1 MAFNHKLWSLGN
13 RVVQLRREIETTF
26 PDPVGVCEGY
36 TIENILRK
44 SFLDILD
51 LVNQVRLA
59 MNEPCDIPKSYEIRA
74 VCSEKQLYELQKKL
88 QEMELS
94 FHILDQETG
103 QFIDRR

>member
-36 TIENILRK
+36 HGENILRK
-44 SFLDILD
+44 SLLDILD

-59 MNEPCDIPKSYEIRA
+59 MNEPCDNPKPYDIRA
-74 VCSEKQLYELQKKL
+74 VCSEKQLYELQKKFE
-88 QEMELS
+88 EMELS
-94 FHILDQETG
+94 FHILDPEKG
-103 QFIDRR
+103 EFIDRR